1 MKLEDV
7 YYTENGSKFANH
19 YVLDG
24 NVAMSNIGFNV
35 GYETTR
41 TYGSGTTVCLEAGIM
56 PSAKVGAK
64 KNFYLNFKWGFII
77 GKSFVKS

>member
-56 PSAKVGAK
+56 PGAKVGAR